1 MEQPD
6 PGMSDEA
13 YELIEEGRT
22 VFRKAHADNAA
33 VIVCGAAYFLAL
45 REAMLAA
52 RESIHIVGWDI
63 DGRTD
68 LWPGRSEAED
78 DGWPTRF
85 GELVAALR
93 KRRPEVSIRILQWDF
108 SVFYVAEREF
118 PLGWNNGWRA
128 SDGLDY
134 RLDAKLPAAAAHH
147 QKLVSI
153 DGAFAFCGGL
163 DITLDRWDTRAHP
176 AEDERR
182 RRPDGSPY
190 QPFHDFQ
197 WALDGEAA
205 RAICDVIGQRWKNA
219 TGEHLPDIDSTASDA
234 SAIWPPSV
242 APEFRNVDVGVART
256 MPALNGDPPVTEI
269 EALALATIARAEHL
283 LYIEN
288 QYFTSDAITDALCD
302 RLREVPELAVIIVNP
317 EAPGGFLERMS
328 MCGGRMRAVD
338 QLRECGVDHRVR
350 FAHPVTRHPEDVGDG
365 EGEDDH
371 IPIFV
376 HAKLT
381 IADDRTLRIGSAN
394 LNNRSFGFDSECDV
408 VLHASEDDKD
418 TRARIAGLRDAAL
431 GEHLEM
437 SAEEAARITQ
447 ADDPIAALDEAMA
460 RQNGQRR
467 LLLIDDKDEYDTPL
481 CHALAL
487 VADPERPGDMAALT
501 SGLGN
506 VLSADD
512 VDGPAPGDEEDG
524 NEKPRKR
531 DRLLARIRRARR
543 PNETEFAAAALGIRL
558 GGIALAL
565 GIIAAVFHWTELGAW
580 LGLGDATSAPRQLVA
595 DTTELILVPLA
606 FVGSGLLMLPLGPL
620 IALAGY
626 IYGWS
631 SGAVLGIAGAA
642 ANALVLYAAGRRVKS
657 RILRRVLSAR
667 MHRIMKRTA
676 RRGFMGV
683 AAIRV
688 LPVAPYSAV
697 NIAAGAAGVPLPQ
710 FLLGTLLAMA
720 PGAACL
726 ALIGDRLHALWASPG
741 WETALGL
748 AGAGV
753 LLAALTFAIPQI
765 ARLVP
770 ARDSSEPG
778 SGASH

>member
-1 MEQPD
+1 
-6 PGMSDEA
+6 MSNEA
-13 YELIEEGRT
+13 DELIEEGRT

-68 LWPGRSEAED
+68 LWPGREEADD

-85 GELVAALR
+85 GELVAELR

-108 SVFYVAEREF
+108 SMFYVAEREF

-190 QPFHDFQ
+190 EPFHDLQ

-205 RAICDVIGQRWKNA
+205 RAICDVIGQRWNNA
-219 TGEHLPDIDSTASDA
+219 TGEDLPGADSGADA
-234 SAIWPPSV
+234 SAIWPASV
-242 APEFRNVDVGVART
+242 EPDFENVEVGIART

-269 EALALATIARAEHL
+269 EALALATIARAERL

-302 RLREVPELAVIIVNP
+302 RLREVPELAVIVVNP
-317 EAPGGFLERMS
+317 ERPRGFLERLS

-338 QLRECGVDHRVR
+338 QLRECGVAHRVR
-350 FAHPVTRHPEDVGDG
+350 FAHPVTRHRKNVGDG
-365 EGEDDH
+365 KADDDH
-371 IPIFV
+371 VPIFV

-408 VLHASEDDKD
+408 VLHAAEDDD
-418 TRARIAGLRDAAL
+418 ETRSRIARLRDRAL
-431 GEHLEM
+431 GEHLDI
-437 SAEEAARITQ
+437 SAEAAARITQ
-447 ADDPIAALDEAMA
+447 ADDPIAALDDAMA
-460 RQNGQRR
+460 QQNGHRR
-467 LLLIDDKDEYDTPL
+467 LLLIDDKQEFDTPL

-501 SGLGN
+501 SGVGN
-506 VLSADD
+506 VLSAAD
-512 VDGPAPGDEEDG
+512 VDDGADQDDTGDDG
-524 NEKPRKR
+524 KPRKR
-531 DRLLARIRRARR
+531 DRLLARLRRARR

-565 GIIAAVFHWTELGAW
+565 GVIAAVFHWTELGTW

-595 DTTELILVPLA
+595 GTTELILVPLA

-620 IALAGY
+620 IALAGF

-748 AGAGV
+748 AGAGL

-770 ARDSSEPG
+770 ARDGAEPAAGG
-778 SGASH
+778 SH